1 MTRSVDDDFALLL
14 RWRAD
19 DRQAGEQLCAK
30 YFDEIYRFFEYKIAE
45 KADDL
50 VQQTFMA
57 CVRARDQFRN
67 DASFRTYLFTIARN
81 ELYME
86 LRKTR
91 RDFVDLE
98 VSSLNELVTSPSQL
112 LGKHRELARLRAALR
127 EMPVEQ
133 QLLLEMHYWH
143 DLPAADLATMFN
155 TSPGSIRVRLLR
167 ARRALRDRLAGAPAA
182 AGDKLWA
189 SLSEADL
196 DRPEAAE

>member
-1 MTRSVDDDFALLL
+1 MADDDFSLLM

-19 DRQAGEQLCAK
+19 DRQAGEQLCAR

-112 LGKHRELARLRAALR
+112 LGKQRELARLRAALR
-127 EMPVEQ
+127 EIPVEQ
-133 QLLLEMHYWH
+133 QLLLELHYWH
-143 DLPAADLATMFN
+143 DMPAAELANMFA
-155 TSPGSIRVRLLR
+155 TTPGSIRVRLLR
-167 ARRALRDRLAGAPAA
+167 ARRLLRDRLAGQPVVAV
-182 AGDKLWA
+182 DRLWA
-189 SLSEADL
+189 SLSASDL
-196 DRPEAAE
+196 EQPDAE